1 MSASSP
7 SPHWRPLP
15 SSSLVDAFYEDEEIE
30 DVVALSGAEV
40 PEWLQRLSIPMNWQL
55 VGLPDVPDQLIARMA
70 VCGPRGNGEW
80 EATDTISVFG
90 YTGWPVFYDVFHN
103 ADRTLRDLNATG
115 IGVQVLP
122 VPPIQWTAAVRSSGI
137 APIGDRSVWVQQS
150 NYVAGSEQPHA
161 GRLIVHSLFVD
172 TACRDRLA
180 DDVTQLSDAVHQGF
194 VAALL
199 DEYRTG

>member
-1 MSASSP
+1 MSGSSP

-15 SSSLVDAFYEDEEIE
+15 SSSLVDAFYEDEDIE

-70 VCGPRGNGEW
+70 VCGPLGNGEW
-80 EATDTISVFG
+80 EAADTISVFG

-103 ADRTLRDLNATG
+103 ADRTLRDLNATSV
-115 IGVQVLP
+115 GVQVLP

-161 GRLIVHSLFVD
+161 GRLIVHSVFVND
-172 TACRDRLA
+172 ASRARLA
-180 DDVTQLSDAVHQGF
+180 DDIANMSDAVYKGF
-194 VAALL
+194 VAAITKAHRN
-199 DEYRTG
+199 D

>member
-1 MSASSP
+1 MSGSSP

-15 SSSLVDAFYEDEEIE
+15 SSSLVDAFYEDEDIE

-70 VCGPRGNGEW
+70 VCGPLGNGEW
-80 EATDTISVFG
+80 EAADTISVFG

-103 ADRTLRDLNATG
+103 ADRTLRDLNATSV
-115 IGVQVLP
+115 GVQVLP
-122 VPPIQWTAAVRSSGI
+122 VPPIQWTAALRSSGI

-161 GRLIVHSLFVD
+161 GRLIVHSVFVND
-172 TACRDRLA
+172 ASRARLA
-180 DDVTQLSDAVHQGF
+180 DDIANMSDAVYKGF
-194 VAALL
+194 VAAITKAHRN
-199 DEYRTG
+199 D